1 MINPRILEKFSKL
14 PEQIQD
20 AVSEYI
26 EYLYD
31 KYEGEAAQDEDLEL
45 TPEGEAFLR
54 ERMER
59 AKQQPEQHKSWE
71 EVKQEAQKKYG
82 WKE

>member
-1 MINPRILEKFSKL
+1 MINPHILEKFNKL
-14 PEQIQD
+14 PEQVQD

-31 KYEGEAAQDEDLEL
+31 KYEGKTATDEDLEL

-54 ERMER
+54 ECMER
-59 AKQQPEQHKSWE
+59 AQQHQEQNKSWE
-71 EVKQEAQKKYG
+71 EIKKATLH
-82 WKE
+82 